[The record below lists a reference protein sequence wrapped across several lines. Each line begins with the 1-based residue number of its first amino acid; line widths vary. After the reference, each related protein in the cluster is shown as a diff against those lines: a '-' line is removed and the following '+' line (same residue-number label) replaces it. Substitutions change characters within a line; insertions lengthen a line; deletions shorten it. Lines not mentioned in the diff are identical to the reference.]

1 MDASQTVAR
10 DNLTGSLWMIAAM
23 AGFAVEDSLLKIAT
37 QTLPVSQV
45 LVVFGILGASVFAGL
60 ARRSGA
66 QLFTKDVASRAMR
79 IRFVFEFLGRLFY
92 ILALTLT
99 SLSGTTVILQATPLV
114 VVAGAAIFLGEKV
127 GWRRWSAIAIGLFG
141 VLVVLRPSSDDFS
154 ALSILAIIGMLG
166 FAGRD
171 LASRAAPASLR
182 PSVLGFYG
190 FVTLVI
196 AGASFAIW
204 EGRAYVMPDTK
215 TATIVVAAVAV
226 GVFSYTS
233 LMKAMRTGQVSI
245 VTPFRYIRLIFGVGL
260 GVVLFGE
267 PLDAPTL
274 WGSAII
280 VGAGLFLLSRGN
292 RAKS

>member
-45 LVVFGILGASVFAGL
+45 LVVFGNLGASVFAGL

-92 ILALTLT
+92 ILALALT

-127 GWRRWSAIAIGLFG
+127 GWRRWSAIAIGFFG
-141 VLVVLRPSSDDFS
+141 VLVVLCPSSDDVS
-154 ALSILAIIGMLG
+154 ARSILAIIGMLG

-171 LASRAAPASLR
+171 LTSRVAPASLR
-182 PSVLGFYG
+182 PSVLG
-190 FVTLVI
+190 
-196 AGASFAIW
+196 
-204 EGRAYVMPDTK
+204 
-215 TATIVVAAVAV
+215 
-226 GVFSYTS
+226 
-233 LMKAMRTGQVSI
+233 
-245 VTPFRYIRLIFGVGL
+245 
-260 GVVLFGE
+260 
-267 PLDAPTL
+267 
-274 WGSAII
+274 
-280 VGAGLFLLSRGN
+280 
-292 RAKS
+292 